1 MEDVFKAMGDALNPS
16 RQVQTDND
24 DINIRAKAFR
34 ELMESLARITISS
47 DRIDVMIKLANYIS
61 SFDKEIYNR
70 IIR

>member
-61 SFDKEIYNR
+61 SFDK
-70 IIR
+70 